1 MAEIIYALCALTS
14 LACAWLLSRSWRRS
28 RERLL
33 IWSAVCFAGLALNNC
48 LLIVDLVLMPQITL
62 SAWRNATAMIAVAS
76 LLAGLIWE
84 TT

>member
-1 MAEIIYALCALTS
+1 MAEAIYALCALTS
-14 LACAWLLSRSWRRS
+14 LACALLLARSWRRR

-33 IWSAVCFAGLALNNC
+33 IWSAVCFAGLAVNNGILIADLVFVPQID
-48 LLIVDLVLMPQITL
+48 LLI
-62 SAWRNATAMIAVAS
+62 WRNASALVAVTA